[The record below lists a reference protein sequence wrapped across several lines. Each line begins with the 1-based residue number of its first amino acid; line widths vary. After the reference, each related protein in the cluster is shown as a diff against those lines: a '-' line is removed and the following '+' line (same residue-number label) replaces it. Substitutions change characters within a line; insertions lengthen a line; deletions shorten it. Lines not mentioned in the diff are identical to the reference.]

1 MKRHIRRL
9 ISQFVSSLSESIA
22 LAPSLRKLRSGA
34 LLCVL
39 ALVSIVAVFTQ
50 AKESVFFFGGVLVA
64 EAKICPVRNLKLVKV
79 VNATNEI
86 ETNRLLFSRVV
97 RSYSHG
103 PGELLPLFW
112 RNNGFVRFSTFNE
125 LNGCLVHGIGSWLV
139 NPHMLFS
146 RQDEAASG
154 PLIPLWFREHTW
166 RQHREIPKGNPL
178 HVSRFNHRAKVSSS
192 LHVETRGTPNVFE
205 FYANSKM
212 FTRDHL
218 PQRFSAANPN
228 PRSLIQPE
236 RFSHDFVLLTG
247 DNQRSENS
255 DKRHYFHHLFPPQ
268 PIIGGA
274 LLLAGFLN
282 MLRAIRGPVN
292 FQGIIVF
299 LTGCIL
305 TILGWYYI
313 SYWYLRRI

>member
-1 MKRHIRRL
+1 MKGHIRRL

-112 RNNGFVRFSTFNE
+112 RNNGFVRFSIPIFVAGPCPGRTVMFSSS
-125 LNGCLVHGIGSWLV
+125 GHS
-139 NPHMLFS
+139 FS
-146 RQDEAASG
+146 R
-154 PLIPLWFREHTW
+154 
-166 RQHREIPKGNPL
+166 
-178 HVSRFNHRAKVSSS
+178 
-192 LHVETRGTPNVFE
+192 
-205 FYANSKM
+205 M
-212 FTRDHL
+212 
-218 PQRFSAANPN
+218 
-228 PRSLIQPE
+228 PRSK
-236 RFSHDFVLLTG
+236 S
-247 DNQRSENS
+247 
-255 DKRHYFHHLFPPQ
+255 
-268 PIIGGA
+268 
-274 LLLAGFLN
+274 
-282 MLRAIRGPVN
+282 
-292 FQGIIVF
+292 
-299 LTGCIL
+299 
-305 TILGWYYI
+305 
-313 SYWYLRRI
+313 